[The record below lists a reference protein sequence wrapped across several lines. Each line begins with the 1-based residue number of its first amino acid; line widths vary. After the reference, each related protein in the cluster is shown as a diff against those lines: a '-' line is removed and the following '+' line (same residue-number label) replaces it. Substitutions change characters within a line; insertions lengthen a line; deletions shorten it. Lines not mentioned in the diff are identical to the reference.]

1 MGRQLALQGLYQWH
15 ITGYS
20 AETIWQQFQEEE
32 AEAEQPGA
40 EYFRELL
47 TGVIDSVKILDSTL
61 SQYTSRRMALVDP
74 VEASVLRLAAF
85 ELMQR
90 PEVPYRVVIN
100 EALDLEHA
108 FGAADAHKFVNGVLD
123 RLAKQFRA
131 DEIAAQQTPDSSAE

>member
-15 ITGYS
+15 LTGYS
-20 AETIWQQFQEEE
+20 AETIWQQFQEE
-32 AEAEQPGA
+32 AEAEQSGA

-47 TGVIDSVKILDSTL
+47 TGVIDSVKMLDSTL

-123 RLAKQFRA
+123 RLAKQFRG
-131 DEIAAQQTPDSSAE
+131 DEITAQQTPDSSAE